1 MELHQLEY
9 FLAVEKYGSFSAA
22 SQEINVSQST
32 LSQQIK
38 KLEEELGVQLF
49 IRNPRSITLT
59 PAGRDFL
66 VHVVRIKQE
75 IQYSLETIQK
85 YTNYEKGSLILGA
98 IPYISY
104 LGINQLIA
112 NFVKQYP
119 GIDYKIYSNDT
130 DQLLRGMREK
140 KINAAFVNYPFQN
153 EGDFDFY
160 PIVTDRLVMLVSQ
173 MHPLSKESE
182 VDLKQLANERFLL
195 IKSSS
200 DFRQDLVA
208 ACREAG
214 FEPNIILDGGH
225 VDMVRDFVE
234 NGLGITLMGYRIA
247 QSISNPNTAI
257 IPIKQ
262 QVRRTTGLAIPK
274 YARRLLAIQLF
285 LDYTLKNW
293 KMEKREEASE

>member
-49 IRNPRSITLT
+49 IRHPRSITLT

-75 IQYSLETIQK
+75 IQHSLETIQK

-119 GIDYKIYSNDT
+119 GIDYKIFSNDT

-153 EGDFDFY
+153 EDDFDFY
-160 PIVTDRLVMLVSQ
+160 PIVTDNLVMLVSQ
-173 MHPLSKESE
+173 MHPLSKEAE
-182 VDLKQLANERFLL
+182 VDLKQLANEPFLL

-214 FEPNIILDGGH
+214 FEPHIILDGGH

-234 NGLGITLMGYRIA
+234 TL
-247 QSISNPNTAI
+247 
-257 IPIKQ
+257 
-262 QVRRTTGLAIPK
+262 
-274 YARRLLAIQLF
+274 
-285 LDYTLKNW
+285 
-293 KMEKREEASE
+293 